1 MFGVCGGAEE
11 ILVSIRGFNIEICRE
26 GIIIIDGNSDVK
38 KMYGFFGLFC
48 GEFDGGM
55 GVVECIDEVGEFV
68 LSMCPNHRNV
78 VDEIPPHKRVVRG
91 FVKGIG
97 FKDSHK
103 DICVGWCHSCTHCCA
118 MFL

>member
-38 KMYGFFGLFC
+38 KMYGFFGLFS

-55 GVVECIDEVGEFV
+55 VVVECIDEVGEFV
-68 LSMCPNHRNV
+68 LSVCPNHKNV
-78 VDEIPPHKRVVRG
+78 VDETPPNKRLVCG

-103 DICVGWCHSCTHCCA
+103 DIGVGWCHSCTHRCA